1 MLLVSVIDNNKS
13 IAKEIARMCTC
24 RVNRENETDYN
35 AECKNWWRVWQ
46 ADGDTDGQKRASNS
60 QV

>member
-1 MLLVSVIDNNKS
+1 MNCKCGKVWNKKNNSSRMLLVSVIDNNKS

-35 AECKNWWRVWQ
+35 AECKN
-46 ADGDTDGQKRASNS
+46 
-60 QV
+60 